1 MDPSSALPELLAQ
14 SHNISLDDSLRHSS
28 SDFDRTSV
36 RVRIGNEPTENSW
49 PRHYHKVFE
58 SHFIK

>member
-14 SHNISLDDSLRHSS
+14 SHNISLDDNLRHSS

-36 RVRIGNEPTENSW
+36 RVRIGNEPTENSR
-49 PRHYHKVFE
+49 PRHYH
-58 SHFIK
+58 